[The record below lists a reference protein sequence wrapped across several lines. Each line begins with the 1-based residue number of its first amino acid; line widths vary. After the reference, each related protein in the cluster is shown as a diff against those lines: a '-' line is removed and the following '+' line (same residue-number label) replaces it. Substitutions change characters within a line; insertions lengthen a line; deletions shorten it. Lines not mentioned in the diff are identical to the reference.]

1 MTTTENPIMEYLH
14 TILERTDQ
22 LVEDVTDLRHRMA
35 RMEQAVLKK
44 KLGTHVRASSAP
56 HKRLAHQL
64 NAMSEN
70 PDRMKRMAKA
80 LGLCEQS
87 ILLRIQ
93 RAIKRL
99 ENSQGTAGT
108 SVAEQIDYAEAALME
123 SVWLALE
130 DSA

>member
-35 RMEQAVLKK
+35 KLEQAVLKK
-44 KLGTHVRASSAP
+44 KLETHVRASSAP

-87 ILLRIQ
+87 ILLRIGVWAYIPKDGIYP
-93 RAIKRL
+93 RKRQ
-99 ENSQGTAGT
+99 EGPVMQ
-108 SVAEQIDYAEAALME
+108 VAT
-123 SVWLALE
+123 
-130 DSA
+130 